1 MQAFSGSLP
10 QALVNDK
17 GKLEAT
23 QNQRVLTTQPAPSG
37 ASGKS

>member
-1 MQAFSGSLP
+1 MHAFSGSFP

-17 GKLEAT
+17 GKLEVT
-23 QNQRVLTTQPAPSG
+23 QNQRVLTTRPALSG